1 MKCISLQRLL
11 RLWVCKA
18 DIKRMSYLYKMIIDD
33 IEDKDSIF
41 VVKLPNTTTKKE
53 RICTAIS
60 ESQVMT
66 KEYGVNG
73 RLIGKDKQNIG
84 AVE

>member
-1 MKCISLQRLL
+1 
-11 RLWVCKA
+11 
-18 DIKRMSYLYKMIIDD
+18 MSYLYKMIIDD

-60 ESQVMT
+60 EVF
-66 KEYGVNG
+66 GVIVLELYRKYRHFLYNLSG
-73 RLIGKDKQNIG
+73 
-84 AVE
+84 